1 MGFIII
7 WSNFAEIQLDKIFH
21 YYKDVAGSAIALK
34 NIKEIILAVD
44 KLNNNPAIGQI
55 EELLKDRTIE
65 YRYFL
70 HRNYKVIYSIDKKEL
85 QIRIADIFDTRQNP
99 VKIKRHK

>member
-1 MGFIII
+1 MGFTII

-21 YYKDVAGSAIALK
+21 YYKDVAESAIALK
-34 NIKEIILAVD
+34 ILNEIILAVD
-44 KLNNNPAIGQI
+44 MLKNNPAIGQI
-55 EELLKDRTIE
+55 EELLKDRAIE

-70 HRNYKVIYSIDKKEL
+70 YRNYKVIYSIDKELL